1 MDLNQVVVK
10 LDPCILILF
19 PLFHMFAI
27 SCNESAK
34 NYQCSVFFT
43 VVKDDF
49 LTFYIEW
56 VVSYEIDVVNV
67 FNFCRECLL
76 LSFFCFSLH
85 LFSFG
90 CPCCDVPVLVV
101 NCVRLLQPF
110 TFTYKV
116 VSLKRNWIIR
126 SSMSSYYV

>member
-1 MDLNQVVVK
+1 MDLNQANVK
-10 LDPCILILF
+10 LDPCLLILF

-34 NYQCSVFFT
+34 YYRCSVFFT

-49 LTFYIEW
+49 LISFIEW
-56 VVSYEIDVVNV
+56 VVSYEIDIVNV
-67 FNFCRECLL
+67 FNVSRECLL

-85 LFSFG
+85 LFSSG
-90 CPCCDVPVLVV
+90 CPPCDVPVLVV

-110 TFTYKV
+110 TSTHK
-116 VSLKRNWIIR
+116 SLHLKETGYLGVR
-126 SSMSSYYV
+126 